1 MPGKRKTPYGGGPA
15 AKKAKLTLMNKKS
28 VTKKNIL
35 NKTQKAT
42 LRYGRNAAIARNA
55 GIDNV
60 GSYVVSAINLF
71 DPDAQNGDGHQPRGY
86 DQLMSL
92 YDKAYVNTV
101 KIRVHFTPTETTGSA
116 ELLAAISIRETST
129 PVTTIEDMLEYG
141 SKKWTVVGTRDG
153 SGGNVLTY
161 ELNPSKWL
169 GRTLRD
175 PGLLSQ
181 IGTAP
186 IEDLFF
192 HLNWSVRD
200 AVQTTTSIYFEVVWE
215 ATFIEPKLPS
225 IS

>member
-15 AKKAKLTLMNKKS
+15 VKKAKLTLVNKKS

-42 LRYGRNAAIARNA
+42 LRYGRTASIARTAAIN
-55 GIDNV
+55 NV

-86 DQLMSL
+86 DQLMTL

-101 KIRVHFTPTETTGSA
+101 KIRVHFAPTETAGSS
-116 ELLAAISIRETST
+116 ELLASISVRETST
-129 PVTTIEDMLEYG
+129 PVTSIEDMLEYG
-141 SKKWTVVGTRDG
+141 SKKWTVAGVRDG
-153 SGGNVLTY
+153 SGGTVLTY

-169 GRTLRD
+169 GRTLKD
-175 PGLLSQ
+175 PALLSE
-181 IGTAP
+181 IATAP

-192 HLNWSVRD
+192 HINFSVRD
-200 AVQTTTSIYFEVVWE
+200 GVTTSTEMYFEVVWE